1 MKYVVIELQD
11 NGESVAN
18 IVNAYDSV
26 NQAEQKY
33 HQVLSAAA
41 VSQVPVHSAIMLNSE
56 GQFIKSEAYD
66 HRQPNESEE

>member
-11 NGESVAN
+11 SGESVAN

-26 NQAEQKY
+26 HQAEQRY

-41 VSQVPVHSAIMLNSE
+41 VSQVPVHSAVMLSSE
-56 GQFIKSEAYD
+56 GQFIKSESYS
-66 HRQPNESEE
+66 HQEE